1 MALNTQENEVKSSEN
16 VSEKASI
23 PLSDYAPNKLEPQVK
38 KCYLEKISAIG
49 IDPVLI
55 EGKNF
60 QPDCLP
66 PVELMDLLFYHVLE
80 TSYYTKLQFKA
91 F

>member
-1 MALNTQENEVKSSEN
+1 MKLSQAKMSGKKL
-16 VSEKASI
+16 
-23 PLSDYAPNKLEPQVK
+23 PYLSDYAPNKLEPKVK

-55 EGKNF
+55 KGKNF

>member
-1 MALNTQENEVKSSEN
+1 MVEHLSCRNFKMALDTQENELKSSEDIN
-16 VSEKASI
+16 EKGFI
-23 PLSDYAPNKLEPQVK
+23 PLSDYAKKLEPKVK

-60 QPDCLP
+60 
-66 PVELMDLLFYHVLE
+66 EL
-80 TSYYTKLQFKA
+80 
-91 F
+91 